1 MRVEESK
8 ANEDLEVDMNDLV
21 SRQVYDFE
29 NKKISCRGRRATE
42 WKNNTHIY
50 LPRAAVIKWE
60 TSIQMR
66 RDRLLEVA
74 QEYGRN
80 IVNCSGTL
88 TKEERAGLESL
99 QKRIKDNELVV
110 VETDNSGK
118 FSVMRQD

>member
-29 NKKISCRGRRATE
+29 NKKISFMGRRATDC
-42 WKNNTHIY
+42 KNNTHIY
-50 LPRAAVIKWE
+50 LPRATVIKWE

-88 TKEERAGLESL
+88 MKEERAGLESL
-99 QKRIKDNELVV
+99 QKRTRTMNWL
-110 VETDNSGK
+110 
-118 FSVMRQD
+118 

>member
-1 MRVEESK
+1 MS
-8 ANEDLEVDMNDLV
+8 
-21 SRQVYDFE
+21 
-29 NKKISCRGRRATE
+29 
-42 WKNNTHIY
+42 HIPS
-50 LPRAAVIKWE
+50 LPNYEAYIHAIVCIAPSRAAVIKWE

-110 VETDNSGK
+110 VETDKSGT

>member
-29 NKKISCRGRRATE
+29 NKKISFMGRRATDC
-42 WKNNTHIY
+42 KNNTHIY
-50 LPRAAVIKWE
+50 LPRATVIKWE

-110 VETDNSGK
+110 VETDKSGK